1 MGIEKEAIRMINE
14 HIFSQMTGSVN
25 TRILKTYEELYRITV
40 ENTKHEVGHRAK
52 IRRDIYN
59 VLANHDGEPATFY
72 LTQGFTDQLNETL
85 LSLDGEDFE
94 GKRWFIEGNASCPFP
109 VTLFIFDNIKDKTIA
124 SVIGVRTETS
134 IHFSSQAFL
143 HFDDGRCDVGG
154 KLFTFSPYEQ
164 RSKNGVAAFNEDIF
178 NEKDISYPE
187 SWWSENVND
196 GSVNDCFNALCI
208 YASLCGAAMKSNA
221 VTTLAVDGSNKVKK
235 LKEKSDE
242 HKTYRV
248 RYNKPPEG
256 SRASP
261 LFYSPRR
268 NHEVRGHFRNYKSG
282 KRVWISNHKRGDE
295 SLGVITKD
303 YVVEA
308 AE

>member
-1 MGIEKEAIRMINE
+1 MINE
-14 HIFSQMTGSVN
+14 HMFSQMTGSVN
-25 TRILKTYEELYRITV
+25 TRILKTYEELYRISV
-40 ENTKHEVGHRAK
+40 ENTKHEVGRGVAMH
-52 IRRDIYN
+52 RDIYN

-72 LTQGFTDQLNETL
+72 LTKGFTDQLNETL
-85 LSLDGEDFE
+85 TSLDGEDFE
-94 GKRWFIEGNASCPFP
+94 DRRWFIQENASCPFP
-109 VTLFIFDNIKDKTIA
+109 VTLFIFDGLKDKVITSA
-124 SVIGVRTETS
+124 IGVRTETS
-134 IHFSSQAFL
+134 IYFSSQAFL

-154 KLFTFSPYEQ
+154 KLFTFSPH
-164 RSKNGVAAFNEDIF
+164 KNEASPFHEDIF
-178 NEKDISYPE
+178 NQKYISYPE
-187 SWWSENVND
+187 SWWRKEIDNVSMN
-196 GSVNDCFNALCI
+196 NCYNALCI

-282 KRVWISNHKRGDE
+282 KRVWIPNHKRGDE

-303 YVVEA
+303 YLVEA

>member
-1 MGIEKEAIRMINE
+1 MINE
-14 HIFSQMTGSVN
+14 HMFSQMTGSVN
-25 TRILKTYEELYRITV
+25 TRILKTYEELYRICV
-40 ENTKHEVGHRAK
+40 ENTKHEFGRGVGMH
-52 IRRDIYN
+52 RDIYN

-72 LTQGFTDQLNETL
+72 LTDGFTDQLNETL
-85 LSLDGEDFE
+85 LSLGGEGFE
-94 GKRWFIEGNASCPFP
+94 DRRWFIEENASCPFP
-109 VTLFIFDNIKDKTIA
+109 VTLFIFDSLKDKVITSA
-124 SVIGVRTETS
+124 IGVRTETS
-134 IHFSSQAFL
+134 IHFSSQVFL

-154 KLFTFSPYEQ
+154 KLFTFSPH
-164 RSKNGVAAFNEDIF
+164 KNEVSPLHEDIF
-178 NEKDISYPE
+178 NQKYISYPE
-187 SWWSENVND
+187 SWWRKEIDNVSIN
-196 GSVNDCFNALCI
+196 NCYNALCI

-256 SRASP
+256 SRVSP

-282 KRVWISNHKRGDE
+282 KRVWIPNHKRGDE

>member
-1 MGIEKEAIRMINE
+1 MINE
-14 HIFSQMTGSVN
+14 HIFSRVTGSVN
-25 TRILKTYEELYRITV
+25 TRILKTYEELYRICA
-40 ENTKHEVGHRAK
+40 ENTKHEVGRAPAMHRN
-52 IRRDIYN
+52 IYN

-72 LTQGFTDQLNETL
+72 LTKGFTDQLNTTINS
-85 LSLDGEDFE
+85 LSQAEGYEHWSLFVGE
-94 GKRWFIEGNASCPFP
+94 NASCPFP
-109 VTLFIFDNIKDKTIA
+109 VTLFIFDSGEQKHITSA
-124 SVIGVRTETS
+124 IGVRTENS

-143 HFDDGRCDVGG
+143 HFDDGRFDAGG
-154 KLFTFSPYEQ
+154 KLFTISPHEQ
-164 RSKNGVAAFNEDIF
+164 ASENKRIVFEQEIF
-178 NEKDISYPE
+178 DEKYISYPD
-187 SWWSENVND
+187 SWWDENINEGSPND
-196 GSVNDCFNALCI
+196 FFYALCV

-282 KRVWISNHKRGDE
+282 KRVWIPNHKRGDE